1 MSIFKRLILGNLIV
15 LLLVAFWGGAVI
27 YKLGNLQKIT
37 TQTVE
42 INGAI
47 LIVGDRLLDS
57 FTSLMNFIKKYYVS
71 GDMDYYH
78 RVQDLEILLEKDFG
92 LINRLIESDKQQ
104 SLFSD
109 IKQRYREL
117 MRRFEENVNQ
127 VKNDGPGKSLKG
139 HDLEIEQMATYLK
152 EIIRQNKQEINKNTD
167 LSNRLS
173 RQIFM
178 MTIIITVLTVV
189 LGGAVSL
196 FNTRAITTSISRFK
210 EKTKEISQGHFK
222 ELQII
227 TGPREIRDLSRHFNA
242 MSQRLGELDHLK
254 ADFISHVSHELKTP
268 VTAIKEASNMLS
280 KDFYSDQPQKL
291 YELYALIHEECD
303 RLLNSVLRLLD
314 YSKMEAQAMDYQF
327 AEFDLLL
334 MIRKSILKLAPLAQK
349 KKIDL
354 EFVPPPQLPHL
365 VADGDRI
372 LEILDNLIGNALKF
386 TPSHGRILV
395 KCSLDKEG
403 KRVVVSVTDSG
414 CGIKLE
420 HLKAIFQKFKQIDN
434 GIGTRMGTGLG
445 LSISKHIVKAHGGD
459 IWAESDYPKGTQF
472 FFTLPFV

>member
-1 MSIFKRLILGNLIV
+1 MSIFKRLILGNRIV
-15 LLLVAFWGGAVI
+15 LWLVAFWGGAVI
-27 YKLGNLQKIT
+27 YKLDSLQKIT
-37 TQTVE
+37 RQIVE

-78 RVQDLEILLEKDFG
+78 RVQALEILLEEDFG

-109 IKQRYREL
+109 TKRIYMEL
-117 MRRFEENVNQ
+117 MRRFEENANR
-127 VKNDGPGKSLKG
+127 VKNDGPGKNLKG
-139 HDLEIEQMATYLK
+139 HDLELEQMAAYLK
-152 EIIRQNKQEINKNTD
+152 EIINQNKQDINKNTD

-178 MTIIITVLTVV
+178 MTIIITVLTVF
-189 LGGAVSL
+189 LGGVISL

-210 EKTKEISQGHFK
+210 EKTKEISKRHFK
-222 ELQII
+222 ELQTID
-227 TGPREIRDLSRHFNA
+227 GPIEIQDLSRHFNA

-254 ADFISHVSHELKTP
+254 ADFINHVSHELKTP
-268 VTAIKEASNMLS
+268 VTAIKEASIMLS
-280 KDFYSDQPQKL
+280 KDFYSDQPEKL

-303 RLLNSVLRLLD
+303 RLLNSVLRLFD

-327 AEFDLLL
+327 TNFDLLPV
-334 MIRKSILKLAPLAQK
+334 IRKSILKLAPLAQK

-354 EFVPPPQLPHL
+354 EFVPPPQLPQL
-365 VADGDRI
+365 FADGDRI

-386 TPSHGRILV
+386 TPSHGKILV

-403 KRVVVSVTDSG
+403 KRVIVSVTDSG

-420 HLKAIFQKFKQIDN
+420 HLKAIFEKFKQIDV
-434 GIGTRMGTGLG
+434 
-445 LSISKHIVKAHGGD
+445 VK
-459 IWAESDYPKGTQF
+459 
-472 FFTLPFV
+472 